1 MEAMLSVHQ
10 KEKIALK
17 PCPLEIINFFSVRS
31 AISIPLP
38 HFFFFFFFKKTK
50 ILVET
55 FVLEGVY
62 QIDDIQGFYREIYF
76 IKTKALNL
84 RVGRVK

>member
-17 PCPLEIINFFSVRS
+17 PCSLEIINFFSIRS
-31 AISIPLP
+31 VPVIIPLP
-38 HFFFFFFFKKTK
+38 HFFFFKDENTSRD
-50 ILVET
+50 

-62 QIDDIQGFYREIYF
+62 RMGNTQGF
-76 IKTKALNL
+76 
-84 RVGRVK
+84 

>member
-31 AISIPLP
+31 AIIIPLP
-38 HFFFFFFFKKTK
+38 HFFFFFLKTK

-55 FVLEGVY
+55 FVLGGVN
-62 QIDDIQGFYREIYF
+62 QIDNIQGF
-76 IKTKALNL
+76 
-84 RVGRVK
+84 